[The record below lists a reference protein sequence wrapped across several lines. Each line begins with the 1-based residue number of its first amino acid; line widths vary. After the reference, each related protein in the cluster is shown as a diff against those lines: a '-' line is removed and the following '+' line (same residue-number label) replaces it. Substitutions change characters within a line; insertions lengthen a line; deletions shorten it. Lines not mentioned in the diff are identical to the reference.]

1 MAPAQHS
8 TKSMTCGKMWE
19 IGKGMQE
26 NAWRKGGKMK
36 QFDLSRDM
44 AKGSR
49 GIVGVGRLVFLGK
62 TIINKCTS
70 WSND

>member
-1 MAPAQHS
+1 
-8 TKSMTCGKMWE
+8 MTCGKMWE

-44 AKGSR
+44 AQGR
-49 GIVGVGRLVFLGK
+49 RRIVGEGGDLSSWARL
-62 TIINKCTS
+62 
-70 WSND
+70 